1 MAIHGLSAEDRFKAA
16 SAEILDRFGV
26 TLTLGNDFNKYREY
40 AAQGRPD
47 HSIGD
52 PFNTEKHDMRPG
64 RACWIVGHDDL
75 GRVMHL
81 QVLRVLPTEKQS
93 VADYFLQQ
101 YREFSPP
108 NLDIDFTR
116 SRYRPGPGAKS
127 MKGKIVYSG
136 ETWVGGEPGQYRG
149 TGISA
154 VLGRFTL
161 LSALKEFS
169 ADHVLGF
176 MLRNVAFKGFSLRF
190 GLMHA
195 EPMALRWFVNGSA
208 SAMEALMVYA
218 SAEDIRFMLDLPAAE
233 LEAMAA

>member
-1 MAIHGLSAEDRFKAA
+1 MAIHGLGAEDRFKAA
-16 SAEILDRFGV
+16 SADILDRFGV
-26 TLTLGNDFNKYREY
+26 SLTIGNDFDQYRKY

-47 HSIGD
+47 HTVGD
-52 PFNTEKHDMRPG
+52 PFDDEKHDLSPG
-64 RACWIVGHDDL
+64 RACWIVGHDHL

-81 QVLRVLPTEKQS
+81 QVLRVLPTANLT
-93 VADYFLQQ
+93 VAEYFLQQ
-101 YREFSPP
+101 YRDFSPP

-127 MKGKIVYSG
+127 MKGTIVYSG
-136 ETWVGGEPGQYRG
+136 ETWVGGDPGQYRG

-154 VLGRFTL
+154 VLGRFAL

-169 ADHVLGF
+169 ADHVMGF

-208 SAMEALMVYA
+208 SAFEALMVYA
-218 SAEDIRFMLDLPAAE
+218 SADDIRFMLELPAAE
-233 LEAMAA
+233 LEAIAA